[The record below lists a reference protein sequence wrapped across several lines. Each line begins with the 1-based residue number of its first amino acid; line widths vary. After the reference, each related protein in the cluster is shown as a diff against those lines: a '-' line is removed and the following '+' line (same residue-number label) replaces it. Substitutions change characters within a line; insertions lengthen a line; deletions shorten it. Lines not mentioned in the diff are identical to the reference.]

1 MSASPDPDRVVSI
14 VVAPECCGE
23 PMLVIT
29 TDLDRTLG
37 ALRWECCVCG
47 FEMLG
52 TPQVEDPPLPSRP
65 TGEAAGSPGKV
76 EVMRARANKK
86 EQLFHP
92 SDSCELAP
100 PNWESNRIDGRSLP
114 AGVSWDASRRCYRA
128 RVTLVKG
135 QGQVY
140 LGKFPTVEEAVAAI
154 ELAKQLPKEGR

>member
-1 MSASPDPDRVVSI
+1 MSAHSPDPDRVVSI
-14 VVAPECCGE
+14 VVAPECCDE

-37 ALRWECCVCG
+37 ALRWECVVCG

-52 TPQVEDPPLPSRP
+52 TPQAEEPPLPSGP
-65 TGEAAGSPGKV
+65 TGEAAGSPEKV
-76 EVMRARANKK
+76 DVMRARANKK

-92 SDSCELAP
+92 GDSRELSP
-100 PNWESNRIDGRSLP
+100 PNRESNRIDGRSLP
-114 AGVSWDASRRCYRA
+114 AGVSWDAGRRCYRA
-128 RVTLVKG
+128 RATLVKG

-154 ELAKQLPKEGR
+154 EAARRS